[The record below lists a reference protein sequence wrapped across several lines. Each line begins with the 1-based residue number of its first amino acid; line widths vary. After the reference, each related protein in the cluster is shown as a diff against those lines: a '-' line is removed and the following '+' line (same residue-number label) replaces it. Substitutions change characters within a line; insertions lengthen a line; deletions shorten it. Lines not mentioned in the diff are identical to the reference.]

1 MGSGTSSVRRTI
13 FSSSIFSRSRTMTGP
28 SLDFMAIFGKTIF
41 GCMWAGAGRAWE
53 WDTDRERAREK
64 EIERETEMER

>member
-41 GCMWAGAGRAWE
+41 GCMWAGRAWE

>member
-41 GCMWAGAGRAWE
+41 GCMWGGAGVGVGHR
-53 WDTDRERAREK
+53 
-64 EIERETEMER
+64 

>member
-41 GCMWAGAGRAWE
+41 GCMGRGWGAEE
-53 WDTDRERAREK
+53 WDTDRGRARER
-64 EIERETEMER
+64 ERDRNGIDR

>member
-41 GCMWAGAGRAWE
+41 GCMWKGRGGRGSGTQIE
-53 WDTDRERAREK
+53 SEQERR
-64 EIERETEMER
+64 R

>member
-13 FSSSIFSRSRTMTGP
+13 FSSRIFSRSRTMTGP

-41 GCMWAGAGRAWE
+41 GCTWGRG
-53 WDTDRERAREK
+53 ERGSGTQ
-64 EIERETEMER
+64 IESEQERRG